1 MKLLRYGAVGQEK
14 PGMLDSEGRL
24 RDLSQII
31 GDVDGRLLSEGGIAF
46 LNSIDPKTLPE
57 VQGNPRL
64 GPCVGKIGK
73 IVCVGLNYSDH
84 AKESG
89 AAAPSEPIL
98 FLKPTSS
105 ICGPDDDVEIPK
117 GSTKTDWEVELGVVI
132 GRRAKYVSEDDA
144 LSYVAGYCVVNDVS
158 EREYQLERLGQW
170 DKGKGHDTFAPIG
183 PWLVTSDEVPDAQK
197 LSLWAEIN
205 GKRMQNGSTANMIF
219 TVRELVAYISRF
231 MTLEPGDI
239 ITTGTPAGVGLGQK
253 PPLYLKDGDVI
264 RMGVEGLGEQKQRC
278 KAL

>member
-14 PGMLDSEGRL
+14 PGMLDAEGRL

-46 LNSIDPKTLPE
+46 LNTIDPTTLPE
-57 VQGNPRL
+57 VEGSPRM
-64 GPCVGKIGK
+64 GPCVGKVGK

-219 TVRELVAYISRF
+219 TVRELIAYISRF